1 MSFMLGLFHL
11 HHKKIQLQC
20 PEGHSRE
27 MMNWHGV
34 AGIEI
39 ITTVKEIKRRNSMI
53 NIMEACLYMH
63 SC

>member
-1 MSFMLGLFHL
+1 MLGLFHL

-34 AGIEI
+34 VDIEI
-39 ITTVKEIKRRNSMI
+39 IATVKEIKRSSMI
-53 NIMEACLYMH
+53 NRMEACLHMH